1 MKTTSNK
8 DVTTPMFTR
17 KNYLLLIF
25 SCLLIILGLFLMSGN
40 GSTFSHF
47 EPEIF
52 SFRRIVLAPIVCLI
66 GYLSVI
72 ISILYAKK
80 KGNVGNDFN
89 EEKPN

>member
-1 MKTTSNK
+1 MKNTSNK

-17 KNYLLLIF
+17 KNYILFIF
-25 SCLLIILGLFLMSGN
+25 SCFLIILGLFLMSGN
-40 GSTFSHF
+40 GSTFSYF

-72 ISILYAKK
+72 VSILYAEK
-80 KGNVGNDFN
+80 KGNIGNDFK
-89 EEKPN
+89 EKKPN

>member
-1 MKTTSNK
+1 MKTSSNK
-8 DVTTPMFTR
+8 EVTTPMFTR

-40 GSTFSHF
+40 GSTSSHF

-72 ISILYAKK
+72 VSILYAEK
-80 KGNVGNDFN
+80 KGTVGTDFN
-89 EEKPN
+89 EATTN

>member
-8 DVTTPMFTR
+8 EVTTPMFTR

-40 GSTFSHF
+40 GSTSLHF

-72 ISILYAKK
+72 ISILYAEK
-80 KGNVGNDFN
+80 KGNVGNDFK
-89 EEKPN
+89 EKKPN

>member
-8 DVTTPMFTR
+8 DVFCPMFTR
-17 KNYLLLIF
+17 KNYLLLIV
-25 SCLLIILGLFLMSGN
+25 SCLLIFLGLFLMSGH

-52 SFRRIVLAPIVCLI
+52 SFRRIVLAPIVCLM

-72 ISILYAKK
+72 VSILYA
-80 KGNVGNDFN
+80 
-89 EEKPN
+89 EKRK

>member
-8 DVTTPMFTR
+8 EVTTPKFTR

-52 SFRRIVLAPIVCLI
+52 SFRRIVLAPIVCLM
-66 GYLSVI
+66 GYLSFIV
-72 ISILYAKK
+72 SILYAEK
-80 KGNVGNDFN
+80 KGNVDNDFN
-89 EEKPN
+89 EKKPN

>member
-17 KNYLLLIF
+17 KNYLLLAF
-25 SCLLIILGLFLMSGN
+25 SCLLIILGLFLMSGH
-40 GSTFSHF
+40 GSTSSHF

-52 SFRRIVLAPIVCLI
+52 SFRRIVLAPIVCLM

-72 ISILYAKK
+72 VSILYAEKK
-80 KGNVGNDFN
+80 K
-89 EEKPN
+89 

>member
-8 DVTTPMFTR
+8 EVTTPMFTR

-52 SFRRIVLAPIVCLI
+52 SFRRIVLAPIVCLM
-66 GYLSVI
+66 GYLTVI
-72 ISILYAKK
+72 VSILYAAK
-80 KGNVGNDFN
+80 KGKVGNHFN
-89 EEKPN
+89 EKKPN